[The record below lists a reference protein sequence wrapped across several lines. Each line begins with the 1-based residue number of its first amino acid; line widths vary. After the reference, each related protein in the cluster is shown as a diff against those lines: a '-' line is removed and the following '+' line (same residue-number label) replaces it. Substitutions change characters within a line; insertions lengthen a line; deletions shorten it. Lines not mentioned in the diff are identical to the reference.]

1 MFSAGG
7 TLLYLPFL
15 SVCFYFIFLHYCR
28 LDLHVLSG
36 IRVVRTDNLCCCCL
50 VTKLGLILCDSI
62 DCSLPGSSVH
72 GISQAIILE
81 WVAIFYS
88 RASSWARDWTCV
100 SCISCIGNQI
110 LYHWDTREALLASS
124 MNWEVSAHLL
134 VYAFCWK
141 RLLELIL
148 NSVNFFS
155 QLFPLFRL
163 GNFIVYL
170 SIYSAIDP
178 IHWGFY
184 LVKHIFLNSKI
195 STGSSF

>member
-1 MFSAGG
+1 M
-7 TLLYLPFL
+7 LLSHCCCFFVKSCRFLVNPWTVACQAPLSMGFPRQEYWSGLPFSTPGHL
-15 SVCFYFIFLHYCR
+15 P
-28 LDLHVLSG
+28 DPG
-36 IRVVRTDNLCCCCL
+36 IKPC
-50 VTKLGLILCDSI
+50 
-62 DCSLPGSSVH
+62 
-72 GISQAIILE
+72 
-81 WVAIFYS
+81 
-88 RASSWARDWTCV
+88 ASCNGR
-100 SCISCIGNQI
+100 QI